1 MLGAGV
7 MSQITRKTL
16 THIATLARLNLDDAV
31 CDRYVGQCAK
41 ILEFAEQLSAVDTSR
56 VEPMAHAGEHGTAWR
71 DDEARPSLQADAIVE
86 NAPAREGRFFNVPKV
101 IG

>member
-16 THIATLARLNLDDAV
+16 QHIATLARLDLDDAV
-31 CDRYVGQCAK
+31 CDRYVGQCTT
-41 ILEFAEQLSAVDTSR
+41 ILEFVEQLSAVDTSR
-56 VEPMAHAGEHGTAWR
+56 VEPMAHAGAHGTAWR
-71 DDEARPSLQADAIVE
+71 EDEVLPSGQADAIVE